1 MTDGHADIVVSKWLA
16 APFRAIAVTRRKIPV
31 NFATS
36 CMFCML
42 FTVSAFAS
50 SLGELEIRS
59 YLGQPLN
66 LRVGIKAAADE
77 VLDAACFAI
86 ASTANDSTTASTTES
101 TILPRDMGITL
112 VETRA
117 ARYLELRGKLGFN
130 EPVAKLSLRSGCKDE
145 QTTTRDYVV
154 LLDPFP
160 IIATPVTTASFS
172 ASPESTASA
181 AALAS
186 AGQWQVY
193 SGDTLA
199 VIAKGIH
206 PNNRNRR
213 TQYIA
218 ALRTL
223 NPSLSGVAD
232 DAPLPPDLHL
242 ILPDLKVLSGM
253 APSSAVAVRES
264 TKRTAKVANETPRS
278 EPKASAERPA
288 VPTKSARAN
297 PPLPVPRETAVVAP
311 VANRK
316 APLSAT
322 TITPPPSKPP
332 KPTATI
338 TIPVSPPVVEA
349 PKKATHGGFQ
359 LRLSGS
365 EIDLSRSRGITE
377 EMRAGL
383 REKQLLLD
391 ADDQVA
397 QLLSLKNTV
406 KQLELRLNDIQLKM
420 PEAVAASKTTPAP
433 PASAPAPVPTLAS
446 TPAVTPTSAPAAAPA
461 PASEPAATLPMP
473 VKATPPAP
481 DANQSAPAAAPA
493 TADLW
498 AGWLDSKFFGVPI
511 TWLAALLLACIA
523 VMVVLRWLYRR
534 GAEQSTANDDA
545 AALANNNPAIS
556 PDIFFAESSG
566 NNDARDGFV
575 ATTSYQA
582 ATPDDANLHAEAE
595 ATAIRDEA
603 ELEMIR
609 QRRTGQMPA
618 LDLSDIETA
627 RFELDTSPST
637 TVDFLLSGDDFANH
651 DHVRRLQYMFGR
663 YPELAS
669 KTVSIDE
676 PDSVINAARLYYEEA
691 KTESARDK
699 ACELLT
705 FAIEERPQ
713 EIRFWLAQFEIYR
726 LDNLAKEFSELGNKF
741 NVMFGHTDSWPKVR
755 HVGHELDPTN
765 PLFAAA
771 GGASLASDRFDSLA
785 ENWLLAP
792 MDFTSDALVGE
803 MRQSLFD
810 DHDVNAADLE
820 KIAATLK
827 ALHESA
833 TSASENAAT
842 SR

>member
-1 MTDGHADIVVSKWLA
+1 MSS
-16 APFRAIAVTRRKIPV
+16 AVG
-31 NFATS
+31 
-36 CMFCML
+36 CMCCML

-66 LRVGIKAAADE
+66 MRVGINAAADE

-86 ASTANDSTTASTTES
+86 ASASSGGATES
-101 TILPRDMGITL
+101 PILPRDIGITL

-130 EPVAKLSLRSGCKDE
+130 EPVAKLSLRAGCKGE
-145 QTTTRDYVV
+145 QTTIRDYVV
-154 LLDPFP
+154 LLDPSAV
-160 IIATPVTTASFS
+160 IAAPVTTASVS
-172 ASPESTASA
+172 AMPESATTAA
-181 AALAS
+181 TLAS
-186 AGQWQVY
+186 AGQWKVY

-213 TQYIA
+213 AQYIA
-218 ALRTL
+218 VLRSL

-232 DAPLPPDLHL
+232 DAPLPPDIPL

-253 APSSAVAVRES
+253 APSSVGATRES

-278 EPKASAERPA
+278 EPKASAERPVA
-288 VPTKSARAN
+288 LTKSTRAS
-297 PPLPVPRETAVVAP
+297 PPLPLSRETATVATP
-311 VANRK
+311 AK
-316 APLSAT
+316 TKPQLPAP
-322 TITPPPSKPP
+322 TITPPSTKLP
-332 KPTATI
+332 KPIAA
-338 TIPVSPPVVEA
+338 PVLPPVVEA
-349 PKKATHGGFQ
+349 PKKTTGGGFQ

-365 EIDLSRSRGITE
+365 EIDLSRSRGVTE

-420 PEAVAASKTTPAP
+420 PGAAAASRTTPVPTAP
-433 PASAPAPVPTLAS
+433 ASTPASTPASAPS
-446 TPAVTPTSAPAAAPA
+446 IAPA
-461 PASEPAATLPMP
+461 PVAEQTIAAPIPA
-473 VKATPPAP
+473 KATPPAAV
-481 DANQSAPAAAPA
+481 ANESAPAKPANTSAAPA
-493 TADLW
+493 AGT
-498 AGWLDSKFFGVPI
+498 GWLDAKFFGLPVN
-511 TWLAALLLACIA
+511 WLAALLLACIA

-534 GAEQSTANDDA
+534 GTEQTTANDDA
-545 AALANNNPAIS
+545 AVPANNNPAIS
-556 PDIFFAESSG
+556 PDVFFAQSSG
-566 NNDARDGFV
+566 NSDARDGFV
-575 ATTSYQA
+575 AITSYQA
-582 ATPDDANLHAEAE
+582 AAPDDAHLHAEAE
-595 ATAIRDEA
+595 ATTRRDEA
-603 ELEMIR
+603 ELEAIR
-609 QRRTGQMPA
+609 QRRTGQMPT
-618 LDLSDIETA
+618 LDLSEIETA
-627 RFELDTSPST
+627 RFELDTAPST
-637 TVDFLLSGDDFANH
+637 TVDFLLGGDDVSND

-669 KTVSIDE
+669 KTVSIDDA
-676 PDSVINAARLYYEEA
+676 DSVINAARLYYEEA

-726 LDNLAKEFSELGNKF
+726 LDNLAQEFSELGNKF
-741 NVMFGHTDSWPKVR
+741 HVMFGHTDSWPKVR

-810 DHDVNAADLE
+810 DHGVSALDLE
-820 KIAATLK
+820 KVAATLK

>member
-1 MTDGHADIVVSKWLA
+1 MSS
-16 APFRAIAVTRRKIPV
+16 AVG
-31 NFATS
+31 
-36 CMFCML
+36 CMCCML

-66 LRVGIKAAADE
+66 MRVGINAAADE

-86 ASTANDSTTASTTES
+86 ASASSGGATASATES
-101 TILPRDMGITL
+101 PILPRDIGITL

-130 EPVAKLSLRSGCKDE
+130 EPVAKLSLRAGCKGE
-145 QTTTRDYVV
+145 QTTIRDYVV
-154 LLDPFP
+154 LLDPSAV
-160 IIATPVTTASFS
+160 IAAPVTTASVS
-172 ASPESTASA
+172 AMPESATTAA
-181 AALAS
+181 TLAS
-186 AGQWQVY
+186 AGQWKVY

-213 TQYIA
+213 AQYIA
-218 ALRTL
+218 VLRSL

-232 DAPLPPDLHL
+232 DAPLPPDIPL

-253 APSSAVAVRES
+253 APSSVGATRES

-278 EPKASAERPA
+278 EPKASAERPVA
-288 VPTKSARAN
+288 LTKSTRAS
-297 PPLPVPRETAVVAP
+297 PPLPLSRETATVATP
-311 VANRK
+311 AK
-316 APLSAT
+316 TKPQLPAP
-322 TITPPPSKPP
+322 TITPPSTKLP
-332 KPTATI
+332 KSTAPI
-338 TIPVSPPVVEA
+338 APIAAPVPHPAVEA
-349 PKKATHGGFQ
+349 PKKTTGGRFQ

-365 EIDLSRSRGITE
+365 EMDLSRSRGVTE

-420 PEAVAASKTTPAP
+420 PGAAAASRTTPVPTAP
-433 PASAPAPVPTLAS
+433 ASTPASAPS
-446 TPAVTPTSAPAAAPA
+446 IAPA
-461 PASEPAATLPMP
+461 PVAEQTIAAPIPA
-473 VKATPPAP
+473 KATPPAAV
-481 DANQSAPAAAPA
+481 ANESAPAKPANTSAAPA
-493 TADLW
+493 AGT
-498 AGWLDSKFFGVPI
+498 GWLDAKFFGLPVN
-511 TWLAALLLACIA
+511 WLAALLLACIA

-534 GAEQSTANDDA
+534 GTEQTTANDDA
-545 AALANNNPAIS
+545 AVPANNNPAIS
-556 PDIFFAESSG
+556 PDVFFAQSSG
-566 NNDARDGFV
+566 NSDARDGFV
-575 ATTSYQA
+575 AITSYQA
-582 ATPDDANLHAEAE
+582 AAPDDAHLHAEAE
-595 ATAIRDEA
+595 AATRRDEA
-603 ELEMIR
+603 ELEAIR
-609 QRRTGQMPA
+609 QRRTGQMPT
-618 LDLSDIETA
+618 LDLSEIETA
-627 RFELDTSPST
+627 RFELDTAPST
-637 TVDFLLSGDDFANH
+637 TVDFLLGGDDVSND

-669 KTVSIDE
+669 KTVSIDDA
-676 PDSVINAARLYYEEA
+676 DSVINAARLYYEEA

-726 LDNLAKEFSELGNKF
+726 LDNLAQEFSELGNKF
-741 NVMFGHTDSWPKVR
+741 HVMFGHTDSWPKVR

-810 DHDVNAADLE
+810 DHGVSALDLE
-820 KIAATLK
+820 KVAATLK

>member
-1 MTDGHADIVVSKWLA
+1 MSS
-16 APFRAIAVTRRKIPV
+16 AVG
-31 NFATS
+31 
-36 CMFCML
+36 CMCCML

-66 LRVGIKAAADE
+66 MRVGINAAADE

-86 ASTANDSTTASTTES
+86 ASASSGGATASATES
-101 TILPRDMGITL
+101 PILPRDIGITL

-130 EPVAKLSLRSGCKDE
+130 EPVAKLSLRAGCKGE

-154 LLDPFP
+154 LLDPSAV
-160 IIATPVTTASFS
+160 IAAPVTTASVS
-172 ASPESTASA
+172 AMPESVTTAA
-181 AALAS
+181 TLAS
-186 AGQWQVY
+186 AGQWKVY

-213 TQYIA
+213 AQYIA
-218 ALRTL
+218 VLRSL

-232 DAPLPPDLHL
+232 DAPLPPDIPL

-253 APSSAVAVRES
+253 APSSVGATRES

-278 EPKASAERPA
+278 EPKASAERPVA
-288 VPTKSARAN
+288 LTKSTRAS
-297 PPLPVPRETAVVAP
+297 PPLPLSRETATVATP
-311 VANRK
+311 AK
-316 APLSAT
+316 TKPQLPAP
-322 TITPPPSKPP
+322 TITPPSTKLP
-332 KPTATI
+332 KSTAPI
-338 TIPVSPPVVEA
+338 APIAAPVPHPAVEA
-349 PKKATHGGFQ
+349 PKKTTGGRFQ

-365 EIDLSRSRGITE
+365 EMDLSRSRGVTE

-420 PEAVAASKTTPAP
+420 PGAAAASRTTPVPTAP
-433 PASAPAPVPTLAS
+433 ASTPASAPFI
-446 TPAVTPTSAPAAAPA
+446 APA
-461 PASEPAATLPMP
+461 PVAEQTIAAPIPA
-473 VKATPPAP
+473 KATPPAAV
-481 DANQSAPAAAPA
+481 ANESAPAKPANTSAAPA
-493 TADLW
+493 AGT
-498 AGWLDSKFFGVPI
+498 GWLDAKFFGLPVN
-511 TWLAALLLACIA
+511 WLAALLLACIA

-534 GAEQSTANDDA
+534 GTEQTTANDDA
-545 AALANNNPAIS
+545 AVPANNNPAIS
-556 PDIFFAESSG
+556 PDVFFAESSG
-566 NNDARDGFV
+566 NSDARDGFV
-575 ATTSYQA
+575 AITSYQA
-582 ATPDDANLHAEAE
+582 AAPDDAHLHAEAE
-595 ATAIRDEA
+595 ATTRRDEA
-603 ELEMIR
+603 ELEAIR
-609 QRRTGQMPA
+609 QRRTGQMPT
-618 LDLSDIETA
+618 LDLSEIETA
-627 RFELDTSPST
+627 RFELDTAPST
-637 TVDFLLSGDDFANH
+637 TVDFLLGGDDVSND

-669 KTVSIDE
+669 KTVSIDDA
-676 PDSVINAARLYYEEA
+676 DSVINAARLYYEEA

-726 LDNLAKEFSELGNKF
+726 LDNLAQEFSELGNKF
-741 NVMFGHTDSWPKVR
+741 HVMFGHTDSWPKVR

-810 DHDVNAADLE
+810 DHGVSALDLE
-820 KIAATLK
+820 KVAATLK